1 MTALI
6 TILIS
11 LLGYGSP
18 SDYDGYTQT
27 QLENEIAIA
36 EASSNADGG
45 AGSFDDVN

>member
-18 SDYDGYTQT
+18 SDYQNYSED
-27 QLENEIAIA
+27 QLKQEIATA
-36 EASSNADGG
+36 EATSSVDGG
-45 AGSFDDVN
+45 GGSMEWP